1 MEDLK
6 KLITDAKRDFTACKS
21 LTELDNAKSKYLGK
35 AGPITEAMK
44 GLSKLS
50 KEEKP
55 KIGALINEVKQGIE
69 LALIHCKE
77 SIQKQILT
85 KQLSD
90 ESILSLIHI

>member
-6 KLITDAKRDFTACKS
+6 KLITDAKGDFAACKS

-69 LALIHCKE
+69 LALNLC
-77 SIQKQILT
+77 
-85 KQLSD
+85 
-90 ESILSLIHI
+90 